1 MVCVYVETAVS
12 PACIQLRD
20 TVLVRMS
27 ALQIRI
33 MFAIENERMR
43 CCNEC
48 CEVSEL
54 LAGDVVCSQDERTTG
69 EEYQGPRRDGS
80 SLGLVN
86 TRLLLGTTT
95 LGLLPSVF
103 REQPALDRI
112 NARAQA

>member
-33 MFAIENERMR
+33 MFAIGNGRMR

-54 LAGDVVCSQDERTTG
+54 LTGDVVCSQDEKTTG

-86 TRLLLGTTT
+86 TKLLLGTTT